1 MDSALNYIGVML
13 LLSGIFLLTAS
24 FGIIRIAEVYIRSG
38 LNTFLA
44 AIVLIVLGVL
54 CVDELRGL
62 IPRSTP
68 IILQKPIEISIIYA
82 PEEGLYMPEAI
93 DRFNR
98 LSQQGLHPLT
108 GEQLGQDEHPIIVTG
123 KAGSSGL
130 VADRIANAI
139 ISPNHLNVEKPTI
152 FSPSVSHWLSLVNH
166 WTNESVFDL
175 EDSPNTALAPVVM
188 AIWESRLEAIK
199 SKTGRSNIGW
209 EELLQVF
216 HSPNGWADY
225 DPQIRRKSVY
235 YGHTDPHVSSTA
247 LSTLISEFYA
257 SFRHQGYT
265 GQLTLSHVKDALIQK
280 GVGDIEALIRHY
292 ASRTTEF
299 KEYIAKGPEYL
310 DFVALEEND
319 LIYINQGK
327 TAYAPPEKLVALY
340 PKEGT
345 FVHGHPFAIPK
356 AEWVSE
362 AQREAGKVFTQFIL
376 SESIQQMILEQGF
389 RPANPNIALTYPIV
403 PELGVDPTQPTTIL
417 EVPNADAIAAIQESW
432 EVVKKQADI
441 LLVIDTSASMS
452 SENKLENAKRAALA
466 FLDKISSQNR
476 IGLISFNNEVIVQ
489 KEIVPAEE
497 NKADIGLKISQL
509 TASGNTHLYGAL
521 SEALA
526 QLQASANQQ
535 RMAALVLLSDGMDTM
550 SHDSGQSLQQI
561 VNTIWKRR
569 EDRKPVIVLPI
580 AYGSEADIKTLGA
593 IAKASDT
600 RIYSTDP
607 KTIKALFDNIAI
619 YF

>member
-44 AIVLIVLGVL
+44 AVVLIVLGVL

-62 IPRSTP
+62 IPRPTP

-93 DRFNR
+93 ERFNR

-123 KAGSSGL
+123 KPGSSGL
-130 VADRIANAI
+130 IADRIANAI
-139 ISPNHLNVEKPTI
+139 ISPNHANVEKPTL

-166 WTNESVFDL
+166 WTSESVFDL

-199 SKTGRSNIGW
+199 TKTGRSNIGW
-209 EELLQVF
+209 EELRQVF

-225 DPQIRRKSVY
+225 DPHIRRKSVY

-257 SFRHQGYT
+257 SFRHHGYT
-265 GQLTLSHVKDALIQK
+265 GQLTLWHVKDALIQK
-280 GVGDIEALIRHY
+280 GVRDIEALIRHY

-327 TAYAPPEKLVALY
+327 TAYTPPEKLVALY

-345 FVHGHPFAIPK
+345 VVHGHPFAIPK
-356 AEWVSE
+356 AEWVTE
-362 AQREAGKVFTQFIL
+362 AQRKAAKVFTQFML

-466 FLDKISSQNR
+466 FLEKISSQNR

-489 KEIVPAEE
+489 KEIVPSEE
-497 NKADIGLKISQL
+497 NKAEIGLKISQL
-509 TASGNTHLYGAL
+509 KASGNTHLYGAL

-526 QLQASANQQ
+526 QLEASVNQQ
-535 RMAALVLLSDGMDTM
+535 RMAALVLLSDGMDTI
-550 SHDSGQSLQQI
+550 SSDSAESLQQI

-580 AYGSEADIKTLGA
+580 AYGSQADIKTLGA